1 MKVES
6 MQSPVAKFE
15 ITFLNRDYVEI
26 DFFTNVEKKQ
36 KKGNE
41 NSEKLIDYY
50 EYDNYKIKVRNRAN
64 LIDIIDSN
72 YNQWLQYAIK
82 NDDREHIPTE
92 LELVQIEYA
101 EWETMD
107 TPSTV
112 EEMKQQDPAMA
123 EEFLNMMI
131 ELRSLIY
138 TLSTDVQPLAEDRAV
153 GFAALTIPQ
162 PSEKLKEFK
171 NRFKLTK

>member
-1 MKVES
+1 MGSE
-6 MQSPVAKFE
+6 MC
-15 ITFLNRDYVEI
+15 IRD
-26 DFFTNVEKKQ
+26 
-36 KKGNE
+36 
-41 NSEKLIDYY
+41 
-50 EYDNYKIKVRNRAN
+50 R
-64 LIDIIDSN
+64 
-72 YNQWLQYAIK
+72 
-82 NDDREHIPTE
+82 

-112 EEMKQQDPAMA
+112 EEMKRQDPAMA
-123 EEFLNMMI
+123 EEFLNMVI

-138 TLSTDVQPLAEDRAV
+138 TLSADVQPLVEDRVV
-153 GFAALTIPQ
+153 GFATLPIPQ